1 MSYMDY
7 PFGIKENELMYFK
20 TNRIHHFN
28 EGKLNGWKI

>member
-7 PFGIKENELMYFK
+7 PFGIKENELMCFK

-28 EGKLNGWKI
+28 GGK